1 MSDKRDDFTS
11 FFFSFCVSRAEAAE
25 EETLCVETSKLSLG
39 ADDPRDDDGNLKV
52 NASSWWWPLITFSRG
67 CSVYEDDVC
76 INIHCMAPYLKTDI
90 SAQQI
95 PSDKSRKWR
104 QR

>member
-1 MSDKRDDFTS
+1 MLYTARRLFHQLNNVVLTMSDKRDDFTS

-52 NASSWWWPLITFSRG
+52 NASS
-67 CSVYEDDVC
+67 
-76 INIHCMAPYLKTDI
+76 
-90 SAQQI
+90 
-95 PSDKSRKWR
+95 
-104 QR
+104 

>member
-52 NASSWWWPLITFSRG
+52 NASS
-67 CSVYEDDVC
+67 
-76 INIHCMAPYLKTDI
+76 
-90 SAQQI
+90 
-95 PSDKSRKWR
+95 
-104 QR
+104 